1 MLKKEKKAQ
10 LKIQQMAFMLM
21 ALTLFFVLIGL
32 FFIVTKLSGL
42 KESVT
47 NLEKEN
53 AQKLIMKLASSPE
66 FSCENAFRFGEIDC
80 VDFDKVMVLRESI
93 SNYNKF
99 WGVADIEITK
109 IYPEKTGECTYMT
122 YPHCKTLKIYSENVD
137 KKPAVSNFVALCRK
151 EEINEEVMEIC
162 EVGKI
167 NIMYEDK
174 TKWKIKEKLTKWEQE
189 KDNKFDLIQM

>member
-151 EEINEEVMEIC
+151 EVINEEVMEIC

>member
-80 VDFDKVMVLRESI
+80 VDFDKVMVLNDGKIVEQGAPRELLKDTNSQF
-93 SNYNKF
+93 Y
-99 WGVADIEITK
+99 K
-109 IYPEKTGECTYMT
+109 IY
-122 YPHCKTLKIYSENVD
+122 TLK
-137 KKPAVSNFVALCRK
+137 
-151 EEINEEVMEIC
+151 
-162 EVGKI
+162 
-167 NIMYEDK
+167 
-174 TKWKIKEKLTKWEQE
+174 Q
-189 KDNKFDLIQM
+189 

>member
-80 VDFDKVMVLRESI
+80 VDFDKVIVLIESI

-151 EEINEEVMEIC
+151 EVINEEVMEIC

-174 TKWKIKEKLTKWEQE
+174 TK
-189 KDNKFDLIQM
+189 